1 MVTGTTSREEIIH
14 LLKQEQYK
22 LFRGWDMI
30 TMHPSTDTYVFY
42 NVGDRHIEEEYGPP
56 VPDDVLSD
64 YQTIK
69 NTIILLQRK
78 IEEEK

>member
-22 LFRGWDMI
+22 SFRGWDMI
-30 TMHPSTDTYVFY
+30 KMHPSSDTYVFY
-42 NVGDRHIEEEYGPP
+42 NIEKEEYGPP

-69 NTIILLQRK
+69 NTILVLQRK